1 MAKKKQYE
9 FLPDRIRGNWL
20 HRLMIPPVQRK
31 AVLKWGLYAGVEVAA
46 LLLQDVVFTQFSIFG
61 GTVVLVPAVIFLV
74 AVLQDEESGAL
85 FALLSALFYHFSG
98 SAPGLYVVAVM
109 PVLAVV
115 ATVIRE
121 SFLRRSFSSAW
132 LCAGIALGLYM
143 TTVFLVGVF
152 LHQTTWSRIGVF
164 LSSTV
169 QGWAAMAILYPILLP
184 ISKIG
189 ADAWKE

>member
-1 MAKKKQYE
+1 MAKKKKYE
-9 FLPDRIRGNWL
+9 FLPDRVQGNWL
-20 HRLMIPPVQRK
+20 HRLMITPAQRK
-31 AVLKWGLYAGVEVAA
+31 KVLKWGLYAGVELAA
-46 LLLQDVVFTQFSIFG
+46 LLLQDVVFTQFPVFG

-74 AVLQDEESGAL
+74 AVLQDEESGSL

-98 SAPGLYVVAVM
+98 SAPGLYVVALM
-109 PVLAVV
+109 PVLAVA

-132 LCAGIALGLYM
+132 LCAGIALGVYM
-143 TTVFLVGVF
+143 ATVFLVGAF
-152 LHQTTWSRIGVF
+152 LHQTTWSRVGVF

-169 QGWAAMAILYPILLP
+169 QGWAAMAILYPILFS